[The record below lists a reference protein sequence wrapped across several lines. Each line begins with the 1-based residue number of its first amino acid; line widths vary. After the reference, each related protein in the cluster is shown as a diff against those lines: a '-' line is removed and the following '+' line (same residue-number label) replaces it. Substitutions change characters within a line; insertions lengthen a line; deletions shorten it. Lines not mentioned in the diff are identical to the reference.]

1 MANKAVNLGASL
13 RLLMDVGF
21 SRWMVWLAPVVFVLG
36 LIGLPARQA
45 AAAEDMPSFKIVMRE
60 SVITP
65 AQVEVPA
72 NVPFKLEITNA
83 GSAPAEFESLAL
95 HKEKVLAAGTTSSLV
110 FRRLPPGSYDFFDD
124 FHPDAKAVLVAR

>member
-1 MANKAVNLGASL
+1 
-13 RLLMDVGF
+13 MDVGF